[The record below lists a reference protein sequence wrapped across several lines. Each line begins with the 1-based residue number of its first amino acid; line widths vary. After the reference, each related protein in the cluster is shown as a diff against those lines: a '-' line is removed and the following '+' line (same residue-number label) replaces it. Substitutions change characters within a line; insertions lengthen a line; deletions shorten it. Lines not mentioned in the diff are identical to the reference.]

1 MKEIDAIYDE
11 KSAIKPIEPGIYP
24 AHIKGLATREVN
36 TKAGPAIIV
45 NMTYKVADEVADLS
59 QTVYEMDGYKHKKN
73 NEGNSI
79 PVLDADNNEVE
90 TDCSHLIGRDLWD
103 NGTFVFTNSESGS
116 KNERYFKLLMSLG
129 VKVEE
134 QTLGD
139 KKVKKLVL
147 IEEEDVMGK
156 AVLVDLQRTSY
167 ITPDTRN
174 LAPEQQVRKESMKV
188 MSLSTWPDGQ
198 DISKDELEEDVPF

>member
-1 MKEIDAIYDE
+1 
-11 KSAIKPIEPGIYP
+11 
-24 AHIKGLATREVN
+24 
-36 TKAGPAIIV
+36 
-45 NMTYKVADEVADLS
+45 
-59 QTVYEMDGYKHKKN
+59 
-73 NEGNSI
+73 
-79 PVLDADNNEVE
+79 
-90 TDCSHLIGRDLWD
+90 
-103 NGTFVFTNSESGS
+103 
-116 KNERYFKLLMSLG
+116 MSLG